1 MIESRTALPM
11 AADHG
16 VSVARDAG
24 GKFGESPYARRK
36 RSMNIKLYKTDL
48 RPELNEVFDDITLF
62 LADLQPKHQWANV
75 KYTKP
80 ELDIMI
86 KLPLDGTYNHLGQFD
101 YCDLFD
107 EQANKHYYYYILN
120 TNWKA
125 KQTLQL
131 QLSMDTLNTFWQEIK
146 ATIGPNTHVTRRYF
160 DRWKKVGTKAYPLID
175 KHPEEISAPPMVQI
189 AKPKVVGPTKRWTL
203 VYRTEYDSDV
213 KVNPASCYAIPSVD
227 TQVQTTTYGPYTLS
241 KNAAAQGTWWV
252 MNVGSNDGDTF
263 SFVNSYGTSKSYTVD
278 NVNSAG
284 HAQRVAIVIENG
296 EIGVYIYRTPAGE
309 VQESHKTQEVVFT
322 KCRTIFRQSST
333 FNANMNANQ
342 YDYTNPFVI
351 NGGMTNGTLQSFDS
365 WYEVNKTDTR
375 LIKIIELPYAPFDE
389 KTDSSGKMIIP
400 DGFDMYYGLLRY
412 NGAISGMESSVASFD
427 NLGPEPFVISDVV
440 NEQGIQK
447 KANPEEYET
456 KLWNSSYYC
465 LKYIYDNQAKPIK
478 LEEFEHLAVPSYSL
492 NINFYPS
499 TGMDNSIAFE
509 FKSTE
514 QLDTDFGDW
523 LIANRTTEIPYY
535 TNEWLNYL
543 RFGKA
548 VDERNKGFSIA
559 STVAGGIGSTAQT
572 SASLAFAIAGAKIG
586 SLTGLAGAGIG
597 AGVGLVTSVIA
608 TASSIYKTND
618 QINSKI
624 DQYTH
629 QASSV
634 SASNDLSV
642 FRKYGKNKLLQ
653 VEYQPTKELRDSI
666 GRYFHLYGYS
676 CDEYGVPNWNT
687 RIWSEYYVM
696 EPDFLMSYIEKDY
709 EADISTRMQAG
720 FRLLHRVNLSDRSG
734 VYDFDSEYENF
745 ERSLLA

>member
-1 MIESRTALPM
+1 
-11 AADHG
+11 
-16 VSVARDAG
+16 
-24 GKFGESPYARRK
+24 
-36 RSMNIKLYKTDL
+36 MNIKLYKTDL

-62 LADLQPKHQWANV
+62 LNDLQPKHQWANV

-131 QLSMDTLNTFWQEIK
+131 QLSMDTLNTFWQDIK
-146 ATIGPNTHVTRRYF
+146 ATLGPNTHVTRSYF

-189 AKPKVVGPTKRWTL
+189 AKPKAIGTSDFWTL
-203 VYRTEYDSDV
+203 VYMTDYAPDDSDLAQQV
-213 KVNPASCYAIPSVD
+213 KLAGNPVSCYAVPNTAKLIKQGQGALRVSPGDLADGTVFVVD
-227 TQVQTTTYGPYTLS
+227 YRHSGSSNPVRLHWEGLYLNTMKTWNHTLS
-241 KNAAAQGTWWV
+241 HDDDYV
-252 MNVGSNDGDTF
+252 IVI
-263 SFVNSYGTSKSYTVD
+263 VNNRAGAHMLNMYGYGTSGRFTQ
-278 NVNSAG
+278 NFP
-284 HAQRVAIVIENG
+284 
-296 EIGVYIYRTPAGE
+296 YIDIY
-309 VQESHKTQEVVFT
+309 
-322 KCRTIFRQSST
+322 
-333 FNANMNANQ
+333 NANAIYIQQSGTNKDTPYSELQWNQ
-342 YDYTNPFVI
+342 PINFGNELMPF
-351 NGGMTNGTLQSFDS
+351 SFWFES
-365 WYEVNKTDTR
+365 NKTNSR
-375 LIKIIELPYAPFDE
+375 LIKIIELPYAPFEVTYED
-389 KTDSSGKMIIP
+389 GNKMVIP
-400 DGFDMYYGLLRY
+400 TGWTVSVDGLLKLIDD
-412 NGAISGMESSVASFD
+412 NIDLKSSVASFD
-427 NLGPEPFVISDVV
+427 NLAPEPFVIADVV

-456 KLWNSSYYC
+456 KLWNSSYYS
-465 LKYIYDNQAKPIK
+465 LKYVYDTQVKPIK

-499 TGMDNSIAFE
+499 TGMDNSMGFE

-523 LIANRTTEIPYY
+523 LISNRTTEVPYY
-535 TNEWLNYL
+535 TNEYLNYL
-543 RFGKA
+543 RYGKA
-548 VDERNKGFSIA
+548 VDERNRNYSIA
-559 STVAGGIGSTAQT
+559 STAIGGLGAAASTG
-572 SASLAFAIAGAKIG
+572 ASLAFALGSAFKGGSSGSAFGVAGAIIG
-586 SLTGLAGAGIG
+586 GTIGLVSAGI
-597 AGVGLVTSVIA
+597 AVG
-608 TASSIYKTND
+608 SSIQKAND

-629 QASSV
+629 QSS
-634 SASNDLSV
+634 SIQASNDLSI
-642 FRKYGKNKLLQ
+642 FKKYGKNKLLQ

-676 CDEYGVPNWNT
+676 CDEYGIPNWNT
-687 RIWSEYYVM
+687 RIWSDYYAM
-696 EPDFLMSYIEKDY
+696 EPDFFMSYIEKDY
-709 EADISTRMQAG
+709 EADISARMQAG

-745 ERSLLA
+745 ERSLIS

>member
-1 MIESRTALPM
+1 
-11 AADHG
+11 
-16 VSVARDAG
+16 
-24 GKFGESPYARRK
+24 
-36 RSMNIKLYKTDL
+36 MNIKLYKTDL
-48 RPELNEVFDDITLF
+48 RPELNEVFDDIALF

-131 QLSMDTLNTFWQEIK
+131 QLSMDTLNTFWQDIK

-160 DRWKKVGTKAYPLID
+160 DRWKKVGTMAYPLID

-189 AKPKVVGPTKRWTL
+189 AKPKVVGSDEHWTL
-203 VYRTEYDSDV
+203 VYMTKYSDAQTLSENPTV
-213 KVNPASCYAIPSVD
+213 CLALPEKVHRISGSVPNELVPSSFPNKTAVCLDYAHNPNAVISHGIINFELKSNVDWAMLYFSTNTITLLRHDGNGETTNDIPSVSINK
-227 TQVQTTTYGPYTLS
+227 TNVVYKQPSNYTTSSPHEYWQWDNPVYFT
-241 KNAAAQGTWWV
+241 
-252 MNVGSNDGDTF
+252 
-263 SFVNSYGTSKSYTVD
+263 TS
-278 NVNSAG
+278 
-284 HAQRVAIVIENG
+284 QL
-296 EIGVYIYRTPAGE
+296 
-309 VQESHKTQEVVFT
+309 
-322 KCRTIFRQSST
+322 
-333 FNANMNANQ
+333 
-342 YDYTNPFVI
+342 NPFK
-351 NGGMTNGTLQSFDS
+351 T
-365 WYEVNKTDTR
+365 WYKQFKTDPR
-375 LIKIIELPYAPFDE
+375 LIKIIELPYAPFDYTE
-389 KTDSSGKMIIP
+389 TDGIFNIP
-400 DGFDMYYGLLRY
+400 NGWELDSYGALRLID
-412 NGAISGMESSVASFD
+412 ADTVDFKSSVVSID
-427 NLGPEPFVISDVV
+427 NLAPEPFVISDVV

-456 KLWNSSYYC
+456 KLWNSSYYA
-465 LKYIYDNQAKPIK
+465 LKYVYDAQSKPIK
-478 LEEFEHLAVPSYSL
+478 LEEFEHLAVPDYSL
-492 NINFYPS
+492 SIEFNPS
-499 TGMDNSIAFE
+499 TGMDNSIGFQ
-509 FKSTE
+509 FKCSE

-543 RFGKA
+543 RYGKA

-559 STVAGGIGSTAQT
+559 STAVGGIGSTAQT

-597 AGVGLVTSVIA
+597 AGVGLVTSAIA
-608 TASSIYKTND
+608 TASSIYKAND

-709 EADISTRMQAG
+709 EEDISARMQSG

-745 ERSLLA
+745 ERSLIS

>member
-1 MIESRTALPM
+1 
-11 AADHG
+11 
-16 VSVARDAG
+16 
-24 GKFGESPYARRK
+24 
-36 RSMNIKLYKTDL
+36 MNIKLYKTDL
-48 RPELNEVFDDITLF
+48 RPELNEVFDDIAIF

-131 QLSMDTLNTFWQEIK
+131 QLSMDTLNTFWQDIK
-146 ATIGPNTHVTRRYF
+146 ATLGPNTHVTRRYF
-160 DRWKKVGTKAYPLID
+160 DRWKKVGTMAYPLID
-175 KHPEEISAPPMVQI
+175 KHPEDISAPHMVQI
-189 AKPKVVGPTKRWTL
+189 AKPKVVGSDEHWTL
-203 VYRTEYDSDV
+203 VYMTEYSDTKALSENPTTCLV
-213 KVNPASCYAIPSVD
+213 LPDKVHKISGSVPNELVPSSFPNKTAVCLDYAHNPNAVISHGIINFELKSNVDWAMLYFSTNTITLLRHDGNGETINDIPSVSINK
-227 TQVQTTTYGPYTLS
+227 TNVVYKQPSNYTTSSPHEYWQWDNPVYFT
-241 KNAAAQGTWWV
+241 
-252 MNVGSNDGDTF
+252 
-263 SFVNSYGTSKSYTVD
+263 TS
-278 NVNSAG
+278 
-284 HAQRVAIVIENG
+284 QL
-296 EIGVYIYRTPAGE
+296 
-309 VQESHKTQEVVFT
+309 
-322 KCRTIFRQSST
+322 
-333 FNANMNANQ
+333 
-342 YDYTNPFVI
+342 NPFK
-351 NGGMTNGTLQSFDS
+351 T
-365 WYEVNKTDTR
+365 WYKQFKTDPR
-375 LIKIIELPYAPFDE
+375 LIKIIELPYAPFDYTE
-389 KTDSSGKMIIP
+389 TDGIFQIP
-400 DGFDMYYGLLRY
+400 NGWQVDSYGALRLID
-412 NGAISGMESSVASFD
+412 ADTVDFKSSVVSIG
-427 NLGPEPFVISDVV
+427 NLAPEPFVIADVV

-456 KLWNSSYYC
+456 KLWNSSYYS
-465 LKYIYDNQAKPIK
+465 LKYIYDGDYHAVK
-478 LEEFEHLAVPSYSL
+478 LEEFEHLAVPDYSL
-492 NINFYPS
+492 DVNFHSS

-523 LIANRTTEIPYY
+523 LVCNRSTEIAYY
-535 TNEWLNYL
+535 TNEWLNYQ
-543 RFGKA
+543 RYGNA
-548 VDERNKGFSIA
+548 IDERNKGFSIA
-559 STVAGGIGSTAQT
+559 STAVGGLGSTAQT
-572 SASLAFAIAGAKIG
+572 SASLAFAISGAKIG

-608 TASSIYKTND
+608 TASSIYKAND

-696 EPDFLMSYIEKDY
+696 EPDFWMSYIEKDY
-709 EADISTRMQAG
+709 EDDISTRMQSG

-734 VYDFDSEYENF
+734 VYDFESEYENF
-745 ERSLLA
+745 ERSLISQ

>member
-1 MIESRTALPM
+1 MIESRVAPPT

-24 GKFGESPYARRK
+24 GKFGESPYARRE
-36 RSMNIKLYKTDL
+36 SMNIKLYKTDL

-62 LADLQPKHQWANV
+62 LNDLQPKHQWANV

-107 EQANKHYYYYILN
+107 EQANRHYYYYILN

-146 ATIGPNTHVTRRYF
+146 ATLGPNTHVTRRYF

-175 KHPEEISAPPMVQI
+175 KHPEDISSPPMVQI
-189 AKPKVVGPTKRWTL
+189 AKPKAIGSTDFWTL
-203 VYRTEYDSDV
+203 VYMTDYAPDDPDLQQQISLAG
-213 KVNPASCYAIPSVD
+213 NPVSCYAVPSVAKLIKGGQRTIRVSPGD
-227 TQVQTTTYGPYTLS
+227 FEDGTVFAVDYSHNGGPVKLHWEGLYFGSMSSWDYTMSHNDDYMIAIVNNRAGAHRLDMYG
-241 KNAAAQGTWWV
+241 
-252 MNVGSNDGDTF
+252 
-263 SFVNSYGTSKSYTVD
+263 YGTSGRFTQSLPYVD
-278 NVNSAG
+278 IS
-284 HAQRVAIVIENG
+284 
-296 EIGVYIYRTPAGE
+296 
-309 VQESHKTQEVVFT
+309 
-322 KCRTIFRQSST
+322 
-333 FNANMNANQ
+333 NANAIYIQ
-342 YDYTNPFVI
+342 PSGTNKDTPYGDLKWDNPINFGNELVPFDVWFE
-351 NGGMTNGTLQSFDS
+351 S
-365 WYEVNKTDTR
+365 NKTNSR
-375 LIKIIELPYAPFDE
+375 LIKIIELPYAPFEVVYEDGN
-389 KTDSSGKMIIP
+389 KMVIPNGWTVSTD
-400 DGFDMYYGLLRY
+400 GLLKLIDD
-412 NGAISGMESSVASFD
+412 GVDLKSSVASFE
-427 NLGPEPFVISDVV
+427 NLAPEPFVIADVV

-456 KLWNSSYYC
+456 KLWNSSYYS

-478 LEEFEHLAVPSYSL
+478 LEEFEHLAVPDYSL

-499 TGMDNSIAFE
+499 TGMDNSMGFE

-514 QLDTDFGDW
+514 QLDMDFGDW
-523 LIANRTTEIPYY
+523 LISNRTTEVPYY
-535 TNEWLNYL
+535 TNEYLNYL
-543 RFGKA
+543 RYGKA
-548 VDERNKGFSIA
+548 VDERNRNLSVA
-559 STVAGGIGSTAQT
+559 STVVGGIGSTIT
-572 SASLAFAIAGAKIG
+572 TGASLAFALGSTSFATSGPILGAAVGIIGMGIAIG
-586 SLTGLAGAGIG
+586 SSLAKA
-597 AGVGLVTSVIA
+597 
-608 TASSIYKTND
+608 ND

-629 QASSV
+629 QSSSV
-634 SASNDLSV
+634 QASNDLSI
-642 FRKYGKNKLLQ
+642 FKKYGKNKLLQ
-653 VEYQPTKELRDSI
+653 VEYQPVKELRDSI

-696 EPDFLMSYIEKDY
+696 EPDFFMSYVGKDY
-709 EADISTRMQAG
+709 EDDISARMKAG

-745 ERSLLA
+745 ERSLIS

>member
-1 MIESRTALPM
+1 
-11 AADHG
+11 
-16 VSVARDAG
+16 
-24 GKFGESPYARRK
+24 
-36 RSMNIKLYKTDL
+36 MNIKLYKTDL

-131 QLSMDTLNTFWQEIK
+131 QLSMDTLNTFWQDIK
-146 ATIGPNTHVTRRYF
+146 ATLGPNTHVTRRYF

-189 AKPKVVGPTKRWTL
+189 AKPRTVGSEEHWTL
-203 VYRTEYDSDV
+203 VYMTQYSDV
-213 KVNPASCYAIPSVD
+213 QTLSENPTTCLVLPEKVHKISGSVPNELVPSSFPNKTAVCLDYAHNPNAVISHGIINFELKSNVDWAMLYFSTNTITLLRHDGNGETTNDIPSVSINK
-227 TQVQTTTYGPYTLS
+227 TNVVYKQPSNYTTSSPHQYWQWDNPVYFT
-241 KNAAAQGTWWV
+241 
-252 MNVGSNDGDTF
+252 
-263 SFVNSYGTSKSYTVD
+263 TS
-278 NVNSAG
+278 
-284 HAQRVAIVIENG
+284 QL
-296 EIGVYIYRTPAGE
+296 
-309 VQESHKTQEVVFT
+309 
-322 KCRTIFRQSST
+322 
-333 FNANMNANQ
+333 
-342 YDYTNPFVI
+342 NPFK
-351 NGGMTNGTLQSFDS
+351 T
-365 WYEVNKTDTR
+365 WYKQFKTDPR
-375 LIKIIELPYAPFDE
+375 LIKIIELPYAPFDYTE
-389 KTDSSGKMIIP
+389 TDGIFNIP
-400 DGFDMYYGLLRY
+400 NGWELDSYGALRLID
-412 NGAISGMESSVASFD
+412 ADTVDFKSSVASFN
-427 NLGPEPFVISDVV
+427 NLAPEPFVIADVV

-456 KLWNSSYYC
+456 KLWNSSYYA
-465 LKYIYDNQAKPIK
+465 LKYVYDTQSKPIK
-478 LEEFEHLAVPSYSL
+478 LEEFEHLAVPDYSL
-492 NINFYPS
+492 SIEFNPS
-499 TGMDNSIAFE
+499 TGMDNSIGFQ
-509 FKSTE
+509 FKCSE

-523 LIANRTTEIPYY
+523 LVCNRSTEIAYY
-535 TNEWLNYL
+535 TNEYLNYQ
-543 RFGKA
+543 RYGNA
-548 VDERNKGFSIA
+548 IDERNKGFSIA

-597 AGVGLVTSVIA
+597 AGVGLVTSAIA
-608 TASSIYKTND
+608 TASSIYKAND

-634 SASNDLSV
+634 SASNDLSI

-709 EADISTRMQAG
+709 EEDISTRMQSG

-745 ERSLLA
+745 ERSLIS

>member
-1 MIESRTALPM
+1 
-11 AADHG
+11 
-16 VSVARDAG
+16 
-24 GKFGESPYARRK
+24 
-36 RSMNIKLYKTDL
+36 MNIKLYKTDL
-48 RPELNEVFDDITLF
+48 RPELNEVFDDIALF

-131 QLSMDTLNTFWQEIK
+131 QLSMDTLNTFWQDIK

-160 DRWKKVGTKAYPLID
+160 DRWKKVGTMAYPLID

-189 AKPKVVGPTKRWTL
+189 AKPKVVGSDEHWTL
-203 VYRTEYDSDV
+203 VYMTKYSDAQTLSENPTV
-213 KVNPASCYAIPSVD
+213 CLALPEKVHRISGSVPNELVPSSFPNKTAVCLDYAHNPNAVISHGIINFELKSNVDWAMLYFSTNTITLVRHDGNGETTNDIPSVSINK
-227 TQVQTTTYGPYTLS
+227 TNVVYKQPSNYTTSSPHEYWQWDNPVYFT
-241 KNAAAQGTWWV
+241 
-252 MNVGSNDGDTF
+252 
-263 SFVNSYGTSKSYTVD
+263 TS
-278 NVNSAG
+278 
-284 HAQRVAIVIENG
+284 QL
-296 EIGVYIYRTPAGE
+296 
-309 VQESHKTQEVVFT
+309 
-322 KCRTIFRQSST
+322 
-333 FNANMNANQ
+333 
-342 YDYTNPFVI
+342 NPFK
-351 NGGMTNGTLQSFDS
+351 T
-365 WYEVNKTDTR
+365 WYKQFKTDPR
-375 LIKIIELPYAPFDE
+375 LIKIIELPYAPFDYTE
-389 KTDSSGKMIIP
+389 TDGIFNIP
-400 DGFDMYYGLLRY
+400 NGWELDSYGALRLID
-412 NGAISGMESSVASFD
+412 ADTVDFKSSVVSID
-427 NLGPEPFVISDVV
+427 NLAPEPFVISDVV

-456 KLWNSSYYC
+456 KLWNSSYYA
-465 LKYIYDNQAKPIK
+465 LKYVYDAQSKPIK
-478 LEEFEHLAVPSYSL
+478 LEEFEHLAVPDYSL
-492 NINFYPS
+492 SIEFNPS
-499 TGMDNSIAFE
+499 TGMDNSIGFQ
-509 FKSTE
+509 FKCSE

-543 RFGKA
+543 RYGKA

-559 STVAGGIGSTAQT
+559 STAVGGIGSTAQT

-597 AGVGLVTSVIA
+597 AGVGLVTSAIA
-608 TASSIYKTND
+608 TASSIYKAND

-709 EADISTRMQAG
+709 EEDISARMQSG

-745 ERSLLA
+745 ERSLIS

>member
-1 MIESRTALPM
+1 
-11 AADHG
+11 
-16 VSVARDAG
+16 
-24 GKFGESPYARRK
+24 
-36 RSMNIKLYKTDL
+36 MNIKLYKTDL
-48 RPELNEVFDDITLF
+48 RPELNEVFDDIALF

-131 QLSMDTLNTFWQEIK
+131 QLSMDTLNTFWQDIK

-160 DRWKKVGTKAYPLID
+160 DRWKKVGTMAYPLID

-189 AKPKVVGPTKRWTL
+189 AKPKVVGSDEHWTL
-203 VYRTEYDSDV
+203 VYMTKYSDAQTLSENPTV
-213 KVNPASCYAIPSVD
+213 CLALPEKVHRISGSVPNELVPSSFPNKTAVCLDYAHNPNAVISHGIINFELKSNVDWAMLYFSTNTITLLRHDGNGETTNDIPSVSINK
-227 TQVQTTTYGPYTLS
+227 TNVVYKQPSNYTTSSPHEYWQWDNPVYFT
-241 KNAAAQGTWWV
+241 
-252 MNVGSNDGDTF
+252 
-263 SFVNSYGTSKSYTVD
+263 TS
-278 NVNSAG
+278 
-284 HAQRVAIVIENG
+284 QL
-296 EIGVYIYRTPAGE
+296 
-309 VQESHKTQEVVFT
+309 
-322 KCRTIFRQSST
+322 
-333 FNANMNANQ
+333 
-342 YDYTNPFVI
+342 NPFK
-351 NGGMTNGTLQSFDS
+351 T
-365 WYEVNKTDTR
+365 WYKQFKTDPR
-375 LIKIIELPYAPFDE
+375 LIKIIELPYAPFDYTE
-389 KTDSSGKMIIP
+389 TDGIFNIP
-400 DGFDMYYGLLRY
+400 NGWELDSYGALRLID
-412 NGAISGMESSVASFD
+412 ADTVDFKSSVVSID
-427 NLGPEPFVISDVV
+427 NLAPEPFVISDVV

-447 KANPEEYET
+447 KANPAEYET
-456 KLWNSSYYC
+456 KLWNSSYYA
-465 LKYIYDNQAKPIK
+465 LKYVYDAQSKPIK
-478 LEEFEHLAVPSYSL
+478 LEEFEHLAVPDYSL
-492 NINFYPS
+492 SIEFNPS
-499 TGMDNSIAFE
+499 TGMDNSIGFQ
-509 FKSTE
+509 FKCSE

-543 RFGKA
+543 RYGKA

-559 STVAGGIGSTAQT
+559 STAVGGIGSTAQT

-597 AGVGLVTSVIA
+597 AGVGLVTSAIA
-608 TASSIYKTND
+608 TASSIYKAND

-709 EADISTRMQAG
+709 EEDISARMQSG

-745 ERSLLA
+745 ERSLIS

>member
-1 MIESRTALPM
+1 M

-24 GKFGESPYARRK
+24 WKFGESPYARRK

-101 YCDLFD
+101 YCDIYD

-131 QLSMDTLNTFWQEIK
+131 QLSMDTLNTFWWEIK
-146 ATIGPNTHVTRRYF
+146 ATLGPNTHVTRRYF
-160 DRWKKVGTKAYPLID
+160 DRWKKVGAKAYPLID
-175 KHPEEISAPPMVQI
+175 KHPEEISAPNMVQI
-189 AKPKVVGPTKRWTL
+189 AKPKVVGSDEHWTL
-203 VYRTEYDSDV
+203 VYMTEYSDTKALSENPTTCLV
-213 KVNPASCYAIPSVD
+213 LPEKVHKISGSVPNELVPSSFPNKTAVCLDYAHNPNAVISHGIINFELKSNVDWAMLYFSTNTITLLRHDGNGETTNDIPSVSINK
-227 TQVQTTTYGPYTLS
+227 TNVVYKQPSNYTTSSPHEYWQWDNPVYFT
-241 KNAAAQGTWWV
+241 
-252 MNVGSNDGDTF
+252 
-263 SFVNSYGTSKSYTVD
+263 TS
-278 NVNSAG
+278 
-284 HAQRVAIVIENG
+284 QL
-296 EIGVYIYRTPAGE
+296 
-309 VQESHKTQEVVFT
+309 
-322 KCRTIFRQSST
+322 
-333 FNANMNANQ
+333 
-342 YDYTNPFVI
+342 NPFK
-351 NGGMTNGTLQSFDS
+351 T
-365 WYEVNKTDTR
+365 WYKQFKTDPR
-375 LIKIIELPYAPFDE
+375 LIKIIELPYAPFDYAE
-389 KTDSSGKMIIP
+389 TNGIFQIPNGWQVDS
-400 DGFDMYYGLLRY
+400 YGALRLID
-412 NGAISGMESSVASFD
+412 ADTVDFKSSVVSID
-427 NLGPEPFVISDVV
+427 NLAPEPFVIADVV
-440 NEQGIQK
+440 NEAGIQK

-456 KLWNSSYYC
+456 KLWNSSYYS
-465 LKYIYDNQAKPIK
+465 LKYIYDGDYHAVK
-478 LEEFEHLAVPSYSL
+478 LEEFEHLAVPDYSL
-492 NINFYPS
+492 DVNFHSS

-523 LIANRTTEIPYY
+523 LVCNRSTEIAYY
-535 TNEWLNYL
+535 TNEYLNYQ
-543 RFGKA
+543 RYGNA
-548 VDERNKGFSIA
+548 IDERNKGFSIA

-608 TASSIYKTND
+608 TASSIYKAND

-696 EPDFLMSYIEKDY
+696 EPDFWMSYIEKDY
-709 EADISTRMQAG
+709 EDDISTRMQSG

-734 VYDFDSEYENF
+734 VYDFESEYENF
-745 ERSLLA
+745 ERSLIS

>member
-1 MIESRTALPM
+1 
-11 AADHG
+11 
-16 VSVARDAG
+16 
-24 GKFGESPYARRK
+24 
-36 RSMNIKLYKTDL
+36 MNIKLYKTDL

-131 QLSMDTLNTFWQEIK
+131 QLSMDTLNTFWQDIK
-146 ATIGPNTHVTRRYF
+146 ATLGPNTHVTRRYF
-160 DRWKKVGTKAYPLID
+160 DRWKKVGTMAYPLID
-175 KHPEEISAPPMVQI
+175 KHPEEISAPHMVQI
-189 AKPKVVGPTKRWTL
+189 AKPKVVGSDEHWTL
-203 VYRTEYDSDV
+203 VYMTEYSDTKALSENPTTCLV
-213 KVNPASCYAIPSVD
+213 LPEKVHKISGSVPNELVPSSFPNKTAVCLDYAHNPHAVISHGIINFELKSNVDWAMLYFSTNTITLLRHDGNGETINDIPSVSINK
-227 TQVQTTTYGPYTLS
+227 TNVVYKQPSNYTTSSPHEYWQWDNPVYFT
-241 KNAAAQGTWWV
+241 
-252 MNVGSNDGDTF
+252 
-263 SFVNSYGTSKSYTVD
+263 TS
-278 NVNSAG
+278 
-284 HAQRVAIVIENG
+284 QL
-296 EIGVYIYRTPAGE
+296 
-309 VQESHKTQEVVFT
+309 
-322 KCRTIFRQSST
+322 
-333 FNANMNANQ
+333 
-342 YDYTNPFVI
+342 NPFKA
-351 NGGMTNGTLQSFDS
+351 
-365 WYEVNKTDTR
+365 WYKQFKTDPR
-375 LIKIIELPYAPFDE
+375 LIKIIELPYAPFDYTE
-389 KTDSSGKMIIP
+389 TNGIFQIPNGWQVDS
-400 DGFDMYYGLLRY
+400 YGALRLID
-412 NGAISGMESSVASFD
+412 ADTVDFKSSVVSID
-427 NLGPEPFVISDVV
+427 NLAPEPFVIADVV

-456 KLWNSSYYC
+456 KLWNSSYYS
-465 LKYIYDNQAKPIK
+465 LKYIYDGDYHAVK
-478 LEEFEHLAVPSYSL
+478 LEEFEHLAVPDYSL
-492 NINFYPS
+492 DVNFHSS

-523 LIANRTTEIPYY
+523 LVCNRSTEIAYY
-535 TNEWLNYL
+535 TNEWLNYQ
-543 RFGKA
+543 RYGNA
-548 VDERNKGFSIA
+548 IDERNKGLSIA

-572 SASLAFAIAGAKIG
+572 SASLAFAISGAKIG

-608 TASSIYKTND
+608 TASSIYKAND

-642 FRKYGKNKLLQ
+642 FKKYGKNKLLQ

-696 EPDFLMSYIEKDY
+696 EPDFWMSYIEKDY
-709 EADISTRMQAG
+709 EDDISTRMQSG

-734 VYDFDSEYENF
+734 VYDFESEYENF
-745 ERSLLA
+745 ERSLISQ

>member
-1 MIESRTALPM
+1 
-11 AADHG
+11 
-16 VSVARDAG
+16 
-24 GKFGESPYARRK
+24 
-36 RSMNIKLYKTDL
+36 MNIKLYKTDL

-62 LADLQPKHQWANV
+62 LADLQPKHQWANT
-75 KYTKP
+75 KYIKP
-80 ELDIMI
+80 EIDTMI

-101 YCDLFD
+101 YCDIYD

-146 ATIGPNTHVTRRYF
+146 ADLGPNTHVTRRYF

-189 AKPKVVGPTKRWTL
+189 AKPRVVGSDEHWTL
-203 VYRTEYDSDV
+203 VYMTEYSDTKTLSENPTTCLV
-213 KVNPASCYAIPSVD
+213 LPDKVHKISGSVPNELVPSSFPNKTAICLDYAHNPHAVISHGIINFELKSNVDWAMLYFSTNTITLLRHDGNGETTNDIPSVSINK
-227 TQVQTTTYGPYTLS
+227 TNVVYKQPSNYTTSSPHEYWQWDNPVYFT
-241 KNAAAQGTWWV
+241 
-252 MNVGSNDGDTF
+252 
-263 SFVNSYGTSKSYTVD
+263 TS
-278 NVNSAG
+278 
-284 HAQRVAIVIENG
+284 QL
-296 EIGVYIYRTPAGE
+296 
-309 VQESHKTQEVVFT
+309 
-322 KCRTIFRQSST
+322 
-333 FNANMNANQ
+333 
-342 YDYTNPFVI
+342 NPFKA
-351 NGGMTNGTLQSFDS
+351 
-365 WYEVNKTDTR
+365 WYKQFKTDPR
-375 LIKIIELPYAPFDE
+375 LIKIIELPYAPFDYTE
-389 KTDSSGKMIIP
+389 TNGIFQIPNGWELDS
-400 DGFDMYYGLLRY
+400 YGALRLID
-412 NGAISGMESSVASFD
+412 ADTVDFKSSVVSID
-427 NLGPEPFVISDVV
+427 NLAPEPFVIADVV
-440 NEQGIQK
+440 NEAGIQK

-456 KLWNSSYYC
+456 KLWNSSYYS
-465 LKYIYDNQAKPIK
+465 LKYIYDGDYHVVK
-478 LEEFEHLAVPSYSL
+478 LEEFEHLAVPDYSL
-492 NINFYPS
+492 DVNFHSS

-523 LIANRTTEIPYY
+523 LVCNRSTEIAYY
-535 TNEWLNYL
+535 TNEYLNYQ
-543 RFGKA
+543 RYGNA
-548 VDERNKGFSIA
+548 IDERNKGLSIA

-572 SASLAFAIAGAKIG
+572 SASLAFAIHGAALKGITGGVGAIIG
-586 SLTGLAGAGIG
+586 G
-597 AGVGLVTSVIA
+597 GVGLISGIIA
-608 TASSIYKTND
+608 TASSIYKAND

-653 VEYQPTKELRDSI
+653 VEYQPTRELRDSI

-696 EPDFLMSYIEKDY
+696 EPDFWMSYIEKDY
-709 EADISTRMQAG
+709 EEDISTRMQSG

-745 ERSLLA
+745 ERSLISQ